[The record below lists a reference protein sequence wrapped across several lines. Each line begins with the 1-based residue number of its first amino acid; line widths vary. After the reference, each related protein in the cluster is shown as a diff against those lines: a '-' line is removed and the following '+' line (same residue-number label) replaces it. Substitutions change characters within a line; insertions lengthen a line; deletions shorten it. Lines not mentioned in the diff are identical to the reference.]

1 MKMQWE
7 NDVNWRARRDGLQGF
22 TLIELLVVIAIISI
36 LAAILF
42 PVFARARENAR
53 RTSCL
58 NNLKQ
63 MGLGVQQYLQ
73 DNDSYFPPSDR
84 EDSATPPDGRVWYT
98 NSWYWPQIIF
108 PYTKNSQ
115 VYICSNTPQSFQ
127 FNPNSPINASYAGN
141 MVVLSRVQ
149 YAGRLPVSDA
159 TVVSPATT
167 YLMMDGGGISTAPYY
182 TLHPEAA
189 VQYIPGTGPGTASNL
204 GELTATSIAVLKED
218 FNRGRHFG
226 GVNVGFADGHVK
238 WVKSNI
244 VLDEARKFPVTG
256 HFGSPPVVPT
266 QKSAWNPFVDNS
278 N

>member
-1 MKMQWE
+1 MQWKSVM
-7 NDVNWRARRDGLQGF
+7 NRRVGRDGF
-22 TLIELLVVIAIISI
+22 TLIELLVVIAIISM

-63 MGLGVQQYLQ
+63 MGLAVQQYLQ

-84 EDSATPPDGRVWYT
+84 EDSAPPPDGKNWYT
-98 NSWYWPQIIF
+98 TPNTWFWPQIIF
-108 PYTKNSQ
+108 PYTKNNQ
-115 VYICSNTPQSFQ
+115 VYICSNTPDSFR
-127 FNPNSPINASYAGN
+127 FTPNSPVNGSYAGN
-141 MVVLSRVQ
+141 MIVLSRIQ
-149 YAGRLPVSDA
+149 YAGRIPVNDS
-159 TVVSPATT
+159 TIVSPATT
-167 YLMMDGGGISTAPYY
+167 YLMMDGGAISTAPYY
-182 TLHPEAA
+182 TLHPESA
-189 VQYIPGTGPGTASNL
+189 VQYIPGTGPGTAANL
-204 GELTATSIAVLKED
+204 GELAATSITELRQD
-218 FNRGRHFG
+218 FSRGRHFG

-238 WVKSNI
+238 WLKSDV
-244 VLDEARKFPVTG
+244 VLEEARKFPVTG